1 MVGFMQDIINYDEAL
16 DRLGGDEEFL
26 VELLGE
32 LSNQI
37 NENLKEVES
46 KLAEQDFE
54 GIGRIGHGLK
64 GASANLEVTGIAQ
77 LSAQLEK
84 SVIEKNSEKVQSLV
98 ERIKQG
104 NEELK
109 KFLLDF

>member
-1 MVGFMQDIINYDEAL
+1 MEELINYDEAL

-37 NENLKEVES
+37 TENLETVET

-64 GASANLEVTGIAQ
+64 GASANLDVTGIAQ

-84 SVIEKNSEKVQSLV
+84 SAEEKNGETIRNLV
-98 ERIKQG
+98 EGIKQG
-104 NEELK
+104 NEKLK
-109 KFLLDF
+109 QFLLDF

>member
-1 MVGFMQDIINYDEAL
+1 MQDIINYDEAL